1 MRFLFQS
8 SIIDSDCRILGVDD
22 FLMYS
27 VTLSKMSYL
36 LIKTISTCKF
46 QLNEDGWMVLQL
58 ETKYET
64 RMPHIRW
71 MPLT

>member
-22 FLMYS
+22 FLMYC
-27 VTLSKMSYL
+27 VTRSEMSYL

-64 RMPHIRW
+64 RMPHINW